1 MPFVSIEGID
11 GSGKSSQAEYLAAWL
26 RGKGLQVVKT
36 KEPDGGRIG
45 LGVRSILI
53 VPRPSRLSPL
63 EEMLLISAARVDH
76 VRSVIRPA
84 LDAGAWVVSD
94 RFLDSTYA
102 LQVHGSDVSEELFTQ
117 VAEAVVGET
126 MPDLT
131 FVLDID
137 PVVAMRRRSARGD
150 AGGSDPSEATRDF
163 KLIREGFLA
172 AAERCSSRCHVIE
185 AGRDPKEI
193 SKTMVSIIVQS
204 GLLARGSRVGT
215 WARTTTAVS

>member
-11 GSGKSSQAEYLAAWL
+11 GSGKSLQVEYLTASLLAMD
-26 RGKGLQVVKT
+26 LQVVKT
-36 KEPDGGRIG
+36 KEPDGGWIG
-45 LGVRSILI
+45 AGVRSIL
-53 VPRPSRLSPL
+53 VEPRPSRLSPL

-102 LQVHGSDVSEELFTQ
+102 FQVYGSDVPEQLFTQ
-117 VAEAVVGET
+117 VAEVVVGGT

-137 PVVAMRRRSARGD
+137 PAAALERRSARGGS
-150 AGGSDPSEATRDF
+150 GGPDPSEATRDF
-163 KLIREGFLA
+163 ARIREGLLTA
-172 AAERCSSRCHVIE
+172 AKRDPGRCHVLDAAQMPGKVSERILSVVLRAGLVD
-185 AGRDPKEI
+185 AGRHGRY
-193 SKTMVSIIVQS
+193 
-204 GLLARGSRVGT
+204 GL
-215 WARTTTAVS
+215 